1 MPDDFVDS
9 PEKVFNAIEMKKK
22 LMAAVEADDDSV
34 DFVSDDFGPETTN
47 ESLLASISV
56 ESLNYSSTSIL

>member
-34 DFVSDDFGPETTN
+34 DSVSDDFGPETTN

-56 ESLNYSSTSIL
+56 ESLNYSSASIL

>member
-22 LMAAVEADDDSV
+22 LMAAVEAEDSV
-34 DFVSDDFGPETTN
+34 DSVSDDFGPETTN